1 METKT
6 KEFRENF
13 ATPSQDPSR
22 GGFWEG
28 SGWIWG
34 GFWKGFGRIWDDFR
48 MILNEMLGPFSNT
61 FCAQIDL
68 NLSQIRSNTKEKII
82 QNET

>member
-1 METKT
+1 METKS

-34 GFWKGFGRIWDDFR
+34 GFWEGFGRL
-48 MILNEMLGPFSNT
+48 LNEFLGPFSNT
-61 FCAQIDL
+61 FCAKIYVK
-68 NLSQIRSNTKEKII
+68 LSQIRSNTKQKII
-82 QNET
+82 QNERDFYDF